1 MDLTGYP
8 LDMSSFF
15 GGAIIGALLAVGVVL
30 VILIVLA
37 LYIYTAL
44 AWQTIAKKLGY
55 KKAWL
60 AWIPIANFFLLPIL
74 ARKDKDWVYGFLFL
88 VPFVNIVMSI
98 IWTWKIFERR
108 KYPGWFSLAPII
120 PEIGGILMLVALGF
134 VAWQNKLPEKKSKG
148 KK

>member
-1 MDLTGYP
+1 MDLTSYP
-8 LDMSSFF
+8 YVIPSFLENMF
-15 GGAIIGALLAVGVVL
+15 SGVVL
-30 VILIVLA
+30 LVIIVVAVLA
-37 LYIYTAL
+37 SIAFYVYLAM